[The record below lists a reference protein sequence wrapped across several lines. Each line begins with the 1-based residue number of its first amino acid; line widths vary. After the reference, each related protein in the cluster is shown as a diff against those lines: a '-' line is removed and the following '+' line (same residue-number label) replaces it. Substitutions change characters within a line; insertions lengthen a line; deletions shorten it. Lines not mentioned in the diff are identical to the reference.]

1 MTVTVNPTEFK
12 FVFFDAARIAAVA
25 DEVMGLLGLTDDL
38 VIEVDETTPV
48 SRVILTEGSPLHIK
62 AESGAFEDQRRP
74 RHQSDAAARLSLCR
88 VLLRLKDRRD
98 GGFAEAPPEKDLS
111 LPQVAAWDSYVLGR
125 LGRLGLPVHEQRW
138 RYNFRNRHGF
148 NDVADAAFDQLFGS
162 DHLSWG
168 AVSAISEQARAAVAD
183 VKA

>member
-74 RHQSDAAARLSLCR
+74 GGRSSARFRS
-88 VLLRLKDRRD
+88 RR
-98 GGFAEAPPEKDLS
+98 ARTSPALWSAP
-111 LPQVAAWDSYVLGR
+111 
-125 LGRLGLPVHEQRW
+125 
-138 RYNFRNRHGF
+138 
-148 NDVADAAFDQLFGS
+148 
-162 DHLSWG
+162 
-168 AVSAISEQARAAVAD
+168 VSSSC
-183 VKA
+183 